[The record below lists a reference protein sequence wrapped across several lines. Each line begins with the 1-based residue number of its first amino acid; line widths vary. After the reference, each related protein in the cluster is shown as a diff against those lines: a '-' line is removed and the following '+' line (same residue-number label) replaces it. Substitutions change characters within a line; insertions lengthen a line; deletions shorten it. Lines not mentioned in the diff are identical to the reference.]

1 MPSKKKFKKNRKM
14 KGGNQEEPILAQVV
28 DSNDNT
34 NADTAEVVAVD
45 NKNIAGGSS
54 YVKFSDDI
62 YINVI
67 MMIGLGGVIWMMI
80 SRTIIRHKYSEVV
93 AYGLIGVAVT
103 FSCLLILFKGV
114 RGITPSN
121 SILGAI
127 KNTLYVTKYILKRC
141 SPALLILTQIGVL
154 CYIMYNNADYIFSS
168 PNIPYMFQ
176 VFNVITMAMILA
188 QCVVWK
194 DKVIQIMSNIT
205 SKKYNPMTVPGFI
218 LASILS
224 GIAISQLY
232 VILEYLRTDC

>member
-1 MPSKKKFKKNRKM
+1 MPNKKKFKKNRKM
-14 KGGNQEEPILAQVV
+14 KGGKQEEPILGQVV
-28 DSNDNT
+28 NPGDSNT
-34 NADTAEVVAVD
+34 ADSAKVVAID
-45 NKNIAGGSS
+45 GKSLDGGSN
-54 YVKFSDDI
+54 YAKFSDDI

-67 MMIGLGGVIWMMI
+67 MMIGLMGVIWMMI
-80 SRTIIRHKYSEVV
+80 SRTIIRHKYSEVI

-121 SILGAI
+121 SILGSI
-127 KNTLYVTKYILKRC
+127 KNTLYVAKYILKRC
-141 SPALLILTQIGVL
+141 SPALLILTQVGVL
-154 CYIMYNNADYIFSS
+154 CYIMYNNAEYIFSS
-168 PNIPYMFQ
+168 PNIPNMFQ
-176 VFNVITMAMILA
+176 IFNVMTMAMILA

-194 DKVIQIMSNIT
+194 DKVIEIMSNIT